1 LKRYQET
8 RSERFILQSH
18 HCCFR
23 YDGDESGKL
32 ASVIFHFTGK
42 SFRDSE
48 CLVAVKRTVKK
59 AVKTSV
65 SADAESINEN
75 LGRRVKKLR
84 GDRGWSLEELASASG
99 VSRSMLSEIER
110 ERANPTL
117 SVTYRIAR
125 AFGLTL
131 QDLIE
136 SADSATTIQLI
147 RAGDRAQV
155 FRTDKQCQI
164 RTLSPLNLEKEVEF
178 YELRLPAG
186 GGLLSQPHVEG
197 TREFLTVE
205 EGSVDLRSGD
215 STEAL
220 AKGDSATYRA
230 DVVHGIAN
238 SGKREAVLFLV
249 VIYR

>member
-1 LKRYQET
+1 M
-8 RSERFILQSH
+8 
-18 HCCFR
+18 
-23 YDGDESGKL
+23 
-32 ASVIFHFTGK
+32 
-42 SFRDSE
+42 
-48 CLVAVKRTVKK
+48 AVKNTVKK
-59 AVKTSV
+59 VSQTS
-65 SADAESINEN
+65 AIAESDSINED

-125 AFGLTL
+125 AFGLSL

-136 SADSATTIQLI
+136 SADSASTIQTI
-147 RAGDRAQV
+147 RANDRTQI
-155 FRTDKQCQI
+155 FRSDKQCQI
-164 RTLSPLNLEKEVEF
+164 RTLSPLNLEKDVEF
-178 YELRLPAG
+178 YELRLPLKGA
-186 GGLLSQPHVEG
+186 LRSQPHVDG

-205 EGSVDLRSGD
+205 EGTVDLQSGN
-215 STEAL
+215 STESL

-230 DVVHGIAN
+230 DVAHAITN
-238 SGKREAVLFLV
+238 TGKRVAVLFLV

>member
-1 LKRYQET
+1 MAADKP
-8 RSERFILQSH
+8 S
-18 HCCFR
+18 
-23 YDGDESGKL
+23 K
-32 ASVIFHFTGK
+32 K
-42 SFRDSE
+42 
-48 CLVAVKRTVKK
+48 TVKSK
-59 AVKTSV
+59 APP
-65 SADAESINEN
+65 SAASDAESINEN

-136 SADSATTIQLI
+136 SADSASSIQII
-147 RAGDRAQV
+147 RATDRAQI
-155 FRTDKQCQI
+155 FRADKQCQI
-164 RTLSPLNLEKEVEF
+164 RTLSPLNLEKDVEF
-178 YELRLPAG
+178 YEVRLPAG
-186 GGLLSQPHVEG
+186 GALRSQAHVDG

-205 EGSVDLRSGD
+205 EGAVDLESGN
-215 STEAL
+215 SREAL
-220 AKGDSATYRA
+220 IKGDSATYRA
-230 DVVHGIAN
+230 DVAHAIVNA
-238 SGKREAVLFLV
+238 GKTEAVLFLV